1 MVLAQRRE
9 KAPVLAMVW
18 EQVQVQVQVLELE
31 LELELELALALEPVT
46 VPAFFPVTVPAT
58 VTVFVRGLVRARVRT
73 APTGRL
79 HWRTAIRSG
88 RRRTGILGG
97 GSACLGSFEGADC
110 QW

>member
-1 MVLAQRRE
+1 MVLAQRQE
-9 KAPVLAMVW
+9 KAPVLAMVQ
-18 EQVQVQVQVLELE
+18 EQVPA
-31 LELELELALALEPVT
+31 LALALVQVQEQEQEQEPVT
-46 VPAFFPVTVPAT
+46 VPAFALVTVPAT

-88 RRRTGILGG
+88 RRRTGILDG